1 MRTPE
6 FLTNYNSQLIYKD
19 QSGEITHIYPYMYVL
34 LLIGSHVILGVL
46 MNTFQDISTL
56 HAYIVL
62 SAGLFCALLA
72 RNEEYILYI
81 LAYTCGSEVLWRM
94 TEANVYWE
102 FGKYTTIL
110 IAAIAI
116 CRKGLL
122 ASGFVPFSYMFLL
135 LPSTLLTLELYSADE
150 AKQQISFNLSGP
162 LVLMVCYWFFSN
174 LKLSTKQINLLLFSL
189 ILPILSIAGILL
201 FTIAGA
207 TNLTFSSGSNIATS
221 GGFGPNQV
229 SSILGL
235 GMLIAFLFVIN
246 DSFKRSFR
254 IFIFISMILLGC
266 GSAIT
271 FSRGGLLVSGTSAF
285 IGSLFLFR
293 DNRTRIKLIFVA
305 IILSLLVSYVLVPWM
320 DNFTEGTIITRFK
333 DLNPTGRD
341 KIALLDIQLWMDN
354 PLFGSGPGGGA
365 YHRSTQLTSAAHTE
379 FTRMLGEHGIFGLI
393 SLILYLVMAIKSFK
407 NATSIGSKALVS
419 VFIIWSTLSMLH
431 IAMRLVAPAFIFGL
445 AGALLMTDLYKKDQN
460 SNLGPYTR

>member
-1 MRTPE
+1 
-6 FLTNYNSQLIYKD
+6 
-19 QSGEITHIYPYMYVL
+19 
-34 LLIGSHVILGVL
+34 
-46 MNTFQDISTL
+46 
-56 HAYIVL
+56 
-62 SAGLFCALLA
+62 
-72 RNEEYILYI
+72 
-81 LAYTCGSEVLWRM
+81 
-94 TEANVYWE
+94 
-102 FGKYTTIL
+102 
-110 IAAIAI
+110 
-116 CRKGLL
+116 
-122 ASGFVPFSYMFLL
+122 
-135 LPSTLLTLELYSADE
+135 
-150 AKQQISFNLSGP
+150 
-162 LVLMVCYWFFSN
+162 
-174 LKLSTKQINLLLFSL
+174 
-189 ILPILSIAGILL
+189 
-201 FTIAGA
+201 
-207 TNLTFSSGSNIATS
+207 
-221 GGFGPNQV
+221 
-229 SSILGL
+229 
-235 GMLIAFLFVIN
+235 
-246 DSFKRSFR
+246 
-254 IFIFISMILLGC
+254 
-266 GSAIT
+266 
-271 FSRGGLLVSGTSAF
+271 LVSGTSAF